1 MPAAS
6 PRLSNRAGLLWITPF
21 NGGYNGIEAPIR
33 SVPCP
38 TIFTRTRTVS
48 RGFVNGRDRWFALRF
63 LFLPIFGIF
72 FFFFFLPQTR
82 NRSRR
87 QIRGFRLEERLNC
100 FWISFLFWFW
110 FWLGREIHIYIEIFE
125 EQWDWQCKISKI
137 V

>member
-21 NGGYNGIEAPIR
+21 NGVYNGIEAPIR

-48 RGFVNGRDRWFALRF
+48 RGFVNGRDRWFALSF
-63 LFLPIFGIF
+63 FFFLPIFGIF
-72 FFFFFLPQTR
+72 FFFFSPPNEESIASTNSRFSIGGTVELFL
-82 NRSRR
+82 N
-87 QIRGFRLEERLNC
+87 
-100 FWISFLFWFW
+100 LFS
-110 FWLGREIHIYIEIFE
+110 LLILVLAVKRDIYIEIFE
-125 EQWDWQCKISKI
+125 KQWDWQCKISKI